1 MVYEV
6 STISPTFESSDDMM
20 NQSAPIKKLSLADE
34 VGQRLQQQ
42 ISLGKYKPGDK
53 LPTEPSLMQ
62 EFGVGR
68 STIREA
74 VRILANAG
82 VLRVQ
87 QGLGTFVEAAPD
99 AAEPWPQRLKR
110 AEFSDLNEVRQLVE
124 LKIAQKAALHRN
136 EKDIEQMQG
145 FLKKRKEAALANN
158 VAECIQADIDFHCA
172 IAAAAQNSIL
182 ADMYRMLAHHIK
194 NHFIAVHDGTQAFI
208 DSQQL
213 HQQLLKSIID
223 QQPDKA
229 WQLVARITDN
239 MVDKKTK

>member
-1 MVYEV
+1 
-6 STISPTFESSDDMM
+6 MM
-20 NQSAPIKKLSLADE
+20 NQSAPIKRLSLADE
-34 VGQRLQQQ
+34 VAQRLQQQ

-99 AAEPWPQRLKR
+99 TAEPWAQRLKR

-182 ADMYRMLAHHIK
+182 ADLYRTLAHHLK
-194 NHFIAVHDGTQAFI
+194 NHFNAVHGTTQSFT
-208 DSQQL
+208 DTQQL
-213 HQQLLKSIID
+213 HQQLLKSIIE

-229 WQLVARITDN
+229 WQWASRITDN
-239 MVDKKTK
+239 MVEKKQ